1 MNILYRFFLLFA
13 GTLCLGLSSCK
24 DETQIEKD
32 TQEKGTYFSIKQYI
46 LDEWDTHMGEPIV
59 FTKTVK
65 ENGKTDSSMT
75 NVEIMNWPEILGP
88 FIASD
93 ISDKKFLGKYAFSQF
108 DDELDNTHNL
118 MYVANG
124 DEMFVQKLLITLDAT
139 TVKVKGIY
147 IETHK
152 KVLWS
157 TTTQKLFYSPVR
169 TIQVQEYS
177 KPLIGTKKEKVTQYQ
192 VVR

>member
-1 MNILYRFFLLFA
+1 M
-13 GTLCLGLSSCK
+13 K
-24 DETQIEKD
+24 
-32 TQEKGTYFSIKQYI
+32 EKGTYFSIKQYI
-46 LDEWDTHMGEPIV
+46 LDEWDNHMGETLA
-59 FTKTVK
+59 FTKIVK
-65 ENGKTDSSMT
+65 ENGKTDTAYT
-75 NVEIMNWPEILGP
+75 NVELMDWPGILKP
-88 FIASD
+88 FVESD
-93 ISDKKFLGKYAFSQF
+93 ISERKFLGKYAFSQF

-169 TIQVQEYS
+169 SIQIQEYN
-177 KPLIGTKKEKVTQYQ
+177 KPLFGGKKETITQYQ